1 MDREYR
7 TSIRGGSRV
16 SEFAYRARTG
26 QVNARVLAYAGFKP
40 AQNYLGWPPHEDP
53 FVKRASNG
61 KILPGVVPFE
71 IFLDNLKKLG
81 HKEDYSSIL
90 TDFDEEVKLIMQEP
104 DWDRDIFLE
113 VENNYKQMICE
124 KVVATYNV
132 DSNV

>member
-1 MDREYR
+1 
-7 TSIRGGSRV
+7 
-16 SEFAYRARTG
+16 
-26 QVNARVLAYAGFKP
+26 
-40 AQNYLGWPPHEDP
+40 
-53 FVKRASNG
+53 
-61 KILPGVVPFE
+61 LPGVVPFE